1 MAVSIVITPARLV
14 MLVTSLFVLA
24 APAAAQYDDWHM
36 FSRELFIK
44 STFAHG
50 YMHGYEEGFH
60 SGDLDMQM
68 GRAFREAKYH
78 EKYKKPTGYKVQ
90 FGDKGVY
97 DQAYRYGYLVAYID
111 CYEGR
116 NFRAASLI
124 REGTATNPKGAVLSL
139 DREFDNG
146 FRQGYEVGQKR
157 GLQDGRSAITGSSA
171 TFKCEDPSI
180 KGGGKSKSDYC
191 EAFRHGYE
199 LGYSD
204 GFSNQRERG
213 KVVAKK

>member
-1 MAVSIVITPARLV
+1 MSIVLTPARLV

-24 APAAAQYDDWHM
+24 APASAQYDDWHM

-60 SGDLDMQM
+60 AGDLDMQM
-68 GRAFREAKYH
+68 GRAFREVKNH
-78 EKYKKPTGYKVQ
+78 EKYKKPTGYRDQ
-90 FGDKGVY
+90 FGDKGIY
-97 DQAYRYGYLVAYID
+97 EEAYRYGYLVAYID

-116 NFRAASLI
+116 NFRAASLL
-124 REGTATNPKGAVLSL
+124 RGGTATNPKGALISL
-139 DREFDNG
+139 DREFDSA

-157 GLQDGRSAITGSSA
+157 GLQDGRSTVAENAGG
-171 TFKCEDPSI
+171 FKCDDVPAR
-180 KGGGKSKSDYC
+180 GGGRRKAEYC
-191 EAFRHGYE
+191 DAFSHGYE